1 MRKTA
6 RPEDFDLDFD
16 DEDTPP
22 REREPRRW
30 FGDNKAAR
38 FGSAGLA
45 ALLFAIVVN
54 AVFLQDQR
62 HAAPLFKMSLRSA
75 APLDEPVAPPLP
87 APRPVELAAQPQTK
101 APPRNDAAPRIEVGR
116 NDPIGRAIA
125 QMDQQPPAR
134 VEKPKVADAK
144 PVERTIEAKAPADS
158 IGGLIRNVGAA
169 PAPQAAEPDAG
180 VMAAQRALMKLG
192 FVIRPDGYMGGTTR
206 QAIERFERDNRLPV
220 RGELT
225 ARVKAELSKQSG
237 VEIR

>member
-1 MRKTA
+1 MRKSAT
-6 RPEDFDLDFD
+6 PEDFDLDFD
-16 DEDTPP
+16 DDAP
-22 REREPRRW
+22 RRESRRW

-45 ALLFAIVVN
+45 ALLLAIVVN

-75 APLDEPVAPPLP
+75 APADEPVVPPLP
-87 APRPVELAAQPQTK
+87 APRPVELAAPPQGRV
-101 APPRNDAAPRIEVGR
+101 APRNDVVPRIEVGR

-125 QMDQQPPAR
+125 QMDQPPAR
-134 VEKPKVADAK
+134 AEKPKAV
-144 PVERTIEAKAPADS
+144 EAKVVEKAVETKPAADS
-158 IGGLIRNVGAA
+158 IGGLIRTVGAA
-169 PAPQAAEPDAG
+169 PAPQAAEPDLR
-180 VMAAQRALMKLG
+180 VLAAQRALMKLG

-225 ARVKAELSKQSG
+225 ARVKAELSRQSG